1 MNGGY
6 IMVNC
11 EGLDLLKGSTP
22 QTVTGLY
29 AACQTAMKTG
39 KLICAYNCTWGVL
52 PVTPIPVFL
61 IQINESQVIGT
72 ASTLQIIVG
81 NNDTVTINNMVA

>member
-6 IMVNC
+6 IMIDC
-11 EGLDLLKGSTP
+11 TGLDLTKGMTP
-22 QTVTGLY
+22 QIIIGLY
-29 AACQTAMKTG
+29 ATCQTAMKTG
-39 KLICAYNCTWGVL
+39 KLICAYNCTWGVI

-61 IQINESQVIGT
+61 IQINETEVIAT

-81 NNDTVTINNMVA
+81 SNDTVTINNMGV